1 MTKEILKKI
10 CDGGFLDVDDMS
22 VEAKKRLFVLMKH
35 YGMPQST
42 SYHRFF
48 NKGFD
53 KWEILGVTY
62 IKNSFLLTS
71 FSGEDTKYKTDV
83 EGSRGYG
90 YVLSLDPAYNDSKFF
105 ALVTQQ
111 KMGVKLCNYMAE
123 LGMASQMTVR
133 TRFKADDWKP
143 WELKGIKNI
152 LEDFVKSE
160 TSE

>member
-1 MTKEILKKI
+1 MTKEIVKKI
-10 CDGGFLDVDDMS
+10 CDGGVLSVGDMS
-22 VEAKKRLFVLMKH
+22 ADAKKRLYALMER

-48 NKGFD
+48 NIGFA
-53 KWEILGVTY
+53 KWEILGVTKL
-62 IKNSFLLTS
+62 KNRFLPTS
-71 FSGEDTKYKTDV
+71 FSEVEDGTDV

-90 YVLSLDPAYNDSKFF
+90 YVLSLDPDYEDSKFF
-105 ALVTQQ
+105 TLVTQQ
-111 KMGVKLCNYMAE
+111 KIGVKLCNYMSE

-143 WELKGIKNI
+143 WEQKGIKNI

-160 TSE
+160 KQSE